1 MHEDKLGISN
11 NFRLYALDPAPD
23 NTASSLPCGIDRPGL
38 IPGVTCDFSNH
49 VDYDY
54 DDYIFLP
61 ENERSDLNQ

>member
-1 MHEDKLGISN
+1 MN
-11 NFRLYALDPAPD
+11 PVPD

-61 ENERSDLNQ
+61 ENERSDLYQ